1 MGRSVSTN
9 LRSSSGALREAAV
22 QLLIGGCVV
31 KLLDV
36 VRRLAEHEGSSP
48 RPGPRDQ
55 AGAHLI
61 LQPRAA
67 VLSLGVVPRVA
78 VRKAEAPLFLGEALN
93 PT

>member
-1 MGRSVSTN
+1 MGRFASTN
-9 LRSSSGALREAAV
+9 SRSSSGALREAAA
-22 QLLIGGCVV
+22 QLLIGGRVV
-31 KLLDV
+31 KLQDA
-36 VRRLAEHEGSSP
+36 VRRPAEHEGSSP

-55 AGAHLI
+55 AGVHLI

-78 VRKAEAPLFLGEALN
+78 VRKAEAPPFLGEALN